1 MAEFANRVKRRLA
14 TGQIAVG
21 MIVRLARVPEIVTVA
36 RVTGHDFLFIDAQHV
51 LFDLETIGAMCQLAV
66 MNEVTPIVRV
76 RSYLDPDIGRLLDG
90 GAMGIIVPDVA
101 TAEQARRVVE
111 ACRYAPLGR
120 RSFANPLPGSPMD
133 GLSTA
138 ALDAETL
145 VVCMIETRE
154 GVANVEAIAAT
165 EGVDVLH
172 VGANDLL
179 LDMGLPGAY
188 ASDEMA
194 AAMDKV
200 ISAAAASGKWAGLGG
215 DRDAARLLAYMRR
228 GVRFFSSQTDM
239 AMLVAEARRTVEAFR
254 SAAEQV
260 GIAPSD

>member
-1 MAEFANRVKRRLA
+1 MVEFANGAKRRLA
-14 TGQIAVG
+14 AGELAVG
-21 MIVRLARVPEIVTVA
+21 MIVRLARVPDIVTVA
-36 RVTGHDFLFIDAQHV
+36 RVSGHDFLFIDTQHV
-51 LFDLETIGAMCQLAV
+51 MFDVETIGAICQLAQLNGV
-66 MNEVTPIVRV
+66 APIVRV
-76 RSYLDPDIGRLLDG
+76 RSYLDPDIGRLLDA
-90 GAMGIIVPDVA
+90 GAMGIIVPDVS
-101 TAEQARRVVE
+101 TVVQARRVVE
-111 ACRYAPLGR
+111 ACRYAPLGE
-120 RSFANPLPGSPMD
+120 RSFASPPPGSPMD

-215 DRDAARLLAYMRR
+215 DRDAARRVEYIRR
-228 GVRFFSSQTDM
+228 GVRFFSSQTDL
-239 AMLVAEARRTVEAFR
+239 AMLVSEARRTVRAFR
-254 SAAEQV
+254 SAAEQA
-260 GIAPSD
+260 GMAPSD